1 MKIGQFR
8 IQLRAFQGK
17 ATKNSTEEY
26 IQKEENK
33 LQDERRIDLMVLKV
47 SVGTETVVHRERRK
61 RYLRKDYKE
70 IPKNA
75 EQI

>member
-17 ATKNSTEEY
+17 ATKNSAEEY
-26 IQKEENK
+26 IQKRRK
-33 LQDERRIDLMVLKV
+33 QLQDELRIDVIVLKV
-47 SVGTETVVHRERRK
+47 LVGTETEVHKERRK

-70 IPKNA
+70 ISKNA
-75 EQI
+75 EHI